1 MYLSM
6 KKHLLS
12 KSILY
17 VALVKIISA
26 IFEGIVRIIF
36 NNNVKSPDMLDDM
49 KFSLTVYSSIFQIL
63 VIAVIFFYSAKQMKH
78 YMGLIPEEDKQEMA
92 DLQRNYL
99 GNSLSTL
106 NADSVGILLQLWAMI
121 FIGAEL
127 VYDFSSIMYRKF
139 ISALIGVLSP
149 DAGDSTF
156 VMLYNMTHGFKYLE
170 ILTAILLGVII
181 TGIFLNDN
189 FLKVIAT
196 LIAVLF
202 LFSFGLLEMKTFSFL
217 GREIGIVW
225 SSLVYHFTETLGLVL
240 FSLYLQKKY
249 KGL

>member
-1 MYLSM
+1 
-6 KKHLLS
+6 
-12 KSILY
+12 
-17 VALVKIISA
+17 
-26 IFEGIVRIIF
+26 
-36 NNNVKSPDMLDDM
+36 
-49 KFSLTVYSSIFQIL
+49 
-63 VIAVIFFYSAKQMKH
+63 MKH